1 MNVRVGFPRRRDFSL
16 ARQVGVGLLF
26 ACILALA
33 GCGSTKV
40 YTADK
45 TVVYNGNIYN
55 MGNVQRIGSRV
66 EGRLADG
73 STVNMKSM
81 DKKAVEGL
89 LKENGEVMVS
99 MVVEM
104 DDQEMLYQ
112 RSRVDRYSQYNKM
125 MKRFQGAQQDI
136 AKFMADK
143 KKTQLKLK

>member
-1 MNVRVGFPRRRDFSL
+1 MNVRVGFPRHRGFRL
-16 ARQVGVGLLF
+16 ARHVGVGLLF

-33 GCGSTKV
+33 GCGGTKV

-45 TVVYNGNIYN
+45 TVVYNGNLYN

-81 DKKAVEGL
+81 DKKTVQGL

-112 RSRVDRYSQYNKM
+112 RSRVDRYSEFNKM
-125 MKRFQGAQQDI
+125 MKRFEGAQKDI

-143 KKTQLKLK
+143 KKTQLRLK

>member
-1 MNVRVGFPRRRDFSL
+1 MNARIRFPSRRDFSL
-16 ARQVGVGLLF
+16 ARYVGAGLLV

-45 TVVYNGNIYN
+45 TVVYNGNLYN
-55 MGNVQRIGSRV
+55 MGNVQRIGSRID
-66 EGRLADG
+66 GRLADG
-73 STVNMKSM
+73 TTVNMSNM

-89 LKENGEVMVS
+89 LKDNGEVMVS

-112 RSRVDRYSQYNKM
+112 RSRVSRYSNYSKM
-125 MKRFQGAQQDI
+125 KSRFEGAQKDI

>member
-1 MNVRVGFPRRRDFSL
+1 MNTRVHSPRRLEFSL
-16 ARQVGVGLLF
+16 VRYLAAGLLI
-26 ACILALA
+26 ASILALG

-45 TVVYNGNIYN
+45 TIVYNGNLYN
-55 MGNVQRIGSRV
+55 LANVQRIGSRV

-73 STVNMKSM
+73 TTVNMKGM
-81 DKKAVEGL
+81 DKKAVEAL
-89 LKENGEVMVS
+89 LKENGETMVS
-99 MVVEM
+99 TFVEM

-112 RSRVDRYSQYNKM
+112 RSRVKRYSDYSKM
-125 MKRFQGAQQDI
+125 VKRLDGAQRDI

>member
-1 MNVRVGFPRRRDFSL
+1 MNARIRFPSRRDFSL
-16 ARQVGVGLLF
+16 ARYVGAGLLV

-45 TVVYNGNIYN
+45 TVVYNGNLYN
-55 MGNVQRIGSRV
+55 MGNVQRIGSRID
-66 EGRLADG
+66 GRLADG
-73 STVNMKSM
+73 TTVNMSNM

-89 LKENGEVMVS
+89 LKDNGEVMVS

-112 RSRVDRYSQYNKM
+112 RSRVSRYSDYSKM
-125 MKRFQGAQQDI
+125 KSRFEGAQKDI

>member
-1 MNVRVGFPRRRDFSL
+1 MNTTMSL
-16 ARQVGVGLLF
+16 SRCNASLIRHLAAGLLF
-26 ACILALA
+26 ACLLALG

-45 TVVYNGNIYN
+45 TIVYKGSLYN

-66 EGRLADG
+66 DGQLADG
-73 STVNMKSM
+73 TTVNMKGM
-81 DKKAVEGL
+81 DKKGVEGL

-104 DDQEMLYQ
+104 DDQEMVYV
-112 RSRVDRYSQYNKM
+112 RTRVSRYSDYSKM
-125 MKRFQGAQQDI
+125 QKRFDSAMEDI
-136 AKFMADK
+136 TKFMADK

>member
-1 MNVRVGFPRRRDFSL
+1 MNANVCFTRGRDFPL
-16 ARQVGVGLLF
+16 ARHVVAGLLI

-45 TVVYNGNIYN
+45 TIVYNGNLYN
-55 MGNVQRIGSRV
+55 MSNVQRIGSRV
-66 EGRLADG
+66 EARLADG
-73 STVNMKSM
+73 TTVNMTNM

-89 LKENGEVMVS
+89 LKDNGEVMVS

-104 DDQEMLYQ
+104 DDREMLYQ
-112 RSRVDRYSQYNKM
+112 RSRVSRYSNYSKM
-125 MKRFQGAQQDI
+125 KSRFDGAQKDI